1 MLTRKEL
8 EQRYWRYYL
17 MLEKRFK
24 ESIEYV
30 ELHKDNYNAFSN
42 GYALMI
48 QSIGAE
54 LDTVFKEFCGFNTE
68 DRKTI
73 ENYAQYILEEDPA
86 IINRIIVLQGYD
98 MEIQPFKTW
107 NIEHASQSLQWWFAF
122 NKTKHNR
129 FNKLKLANLENA
141 LNILG
146 ALYMIEMM
154 YLKKITNDTQD
165 VDIFDERSELFK
177 IKGWETRTISM
188 QDIVAMTY

>member
-165 VDIFDERSELFK
+165 VDISDERSELFK